1 MLFRQWGVCKC
12 VGLCRSTAFCAE
24 DLPRPTK
31 SPLSTQRRTPTWG
44 TGFAGRCWRGE
55 KRPAYCAADRLQARR
70 CIAVSS

>member
-44 TGFAGRCWRGE
+44 TSCAGRCWRGE
-55 KRPAYCAADRLQARR
+55 RGFPLTALHTASEARCCMLQ
-70 CIAVSS
+70 

>member
-44 TGFAGRCWRGE
+44 TSCAGRCWCGE
-55 KRPAYCAADRLQARR
+55 KRPTHCAASGLRRRVALQ
-70 CIAVSS
+70 